1 MSEGENEDRG
11 VGFLSLLGAL
21 APGIKGHSLERS
33 HEAGLG
39 RSPRHQ
45 C

>member
-1 MSEGENEDRG
+1 MGEGEDEDGR
-11 VGFLSLLGAL
+11 VESPSL

-39 RSPRHQ
+39 RSARHQ
-45 C
+45 Y